1 MCVGVDVHGTVTT
14 VAGSVKVMS
23 NVPENADVEPGLQAD
38 QRLLDR
44 GWLKIGAG
52 LAVAAQAMV
61 FSLAVNLSEI
71 ESAWAYWIVHG
82 ILVFA
87 AFATLYFLGDE
98 LLRSAWEALR
108 ARKISIDLLFLV
120 TLSGALGGSLV
131 STFTQTG
138 SVYYEVVAV
147 LIVVHTAGK
156 MLGARSRLTALQAAE
171 NTRARFDSCERITPD
186 GRPETVRVAEIVSGD
201 RIRVAPG
208 AAIAVDGEI
217 VEGRGYVQETSMTGE
232 WHPVSRGPGER
243 VLAGTYSVDGSF
255 VVCASAGP
263 RRLDAILTAVERAR
277 LAPSRLQA
285 QADRLMAWFLPL
297 VVSVSV
303 LTFVFW
309 WFYAPWERALF
320 NSMAVLLVACPCAM
334 GLATPV
340 AVWGGLARMSRF
352 GLVARTGDF
361 LDGLGRADHLCLD
374 KTGTLS
380 ADALTVKAWHIEPAF
395 VEKSDWLRAAV
406 VAVEA
411 GLTHPV
417 AAALR
422 AECHVLRDTFSA
434 SIDVRDREIVPG
446 LGVIAELRDT
456 DAFPLKIGVGEPG
469 LQARCFPEGGASTEE
484 CHVLRDTFSEKN
496 IWVFVGGKAAARI
509 ELAERWRDGLAES
522 LTELRALGVTTEVLS
537 GDPEA
542 ERALGVVMG
551 ADAGDAFVVRGG
563 MTPDMKHARVQSL
576 VEQGRFVAFFGD
588 GVNDASAMSAAQ
600 VSVAMRSGAELARA
614 SSMAVFAG
622 EDWRFLP
629 QAIRVARATRKG
641 IRGNM
646 LFASIYNITG
656 MALAASG
663 KLHPVAAALLM
674 VVSSVL
680 VSIRALRSSNVK

>member
-1 MCVGVDVHGTVTT
+1 VCVDVDVHGTVAT

-98 LLRSAWEALR
+98 LVRSAWEALR

-120 TLSGALGGSLV
+120 TLCGALGGSLV

-147 LIVVHTAGK
+147 LIVVHTTGK

-171 NTRARFDSCERITPD
+171 KTRARFDFCERIGTD
-186 GRPETVRVAEIVSGD
+186 GRVETTRVDQIVSGD

-208 AAIAVDGEI
+208 AAIAVDGGI

-232 WHPVSRGPGER
+232 WQPVSKGPGGR

-255 VVCASAGP
+255 VIRAEGGP
-263 RRLDAILTAVERAR
+263 RRLDAILTAVEQAR
-277 LAPSRLQA
+277 FAPSRLQA

-303 LTFVFW
+303 LAFVYW
-309 WFYAPWERALF
+309 WFHAPWERALF

-361 LDGLGRADHLCLD
+361 LDGLGRADHFCLD

-380 ADALTVKAWHIEPAF
+380 ADALAVKAWHIEPAF
-395 VEKSDWLRAAV
+395 AEKSAWLRAAV
-406 VAVEA
+406 VAIEE

-417 AAALR
+417 AEALR
-422 AECHVLRDTFSA
+422 AERRAIQESFPQE
-434 SIDVRDREIVPG
+434 IDVRDREIVPG
-446 LGVIAELRDT
+446 LGVIAHVSGAGSSL
-456 DAFPLKIGVGEPG
+456 LKVAAGEPG
-469 LQARCFPEGGASTEE
+469 LAARMNASVDDAEKSPAP
-484 CHVLRDTFSEKN
+484 RDTLQGKI
-496 IWVFVGGKAAARI
+496 IWVFVAGELAARI
-509 ELAERWRDGLAES
+509 ELAERWRDGLAEA
-522 LTELRALGVTTEVLS
+522 LAELRTLGVTTEVLS

-542 ERALGVVMG
+542 EKALGKIVGEGKRDTVL
-551 ADAGDAFVVRGG
+551 VRGG
-563 MTPDMKHARVQSL
+563 MTPDMKQARVQSL
-576 VEQGRFVAFFGD
+576 VEEGRFVAFFGD
-588 GVNDASAMSAAQ
+588 GVNDASAMSTAQ

-641 IRGNM
+641 IRGNL

-674 VVSSVL
+674 VVSSIL
-680 VSIRALRSSNVK
+680 VAIRALRSSNVS